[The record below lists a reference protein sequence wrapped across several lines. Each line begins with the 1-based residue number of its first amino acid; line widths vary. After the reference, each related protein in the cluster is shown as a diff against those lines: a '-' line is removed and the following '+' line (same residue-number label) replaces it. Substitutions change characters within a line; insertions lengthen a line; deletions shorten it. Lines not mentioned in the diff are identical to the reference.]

1 MLVAMAFYHFSKHF
15 NMEPISLHICL
26 MFYYNV
32 EKKVFF
38 TEMINVEKT
47 DSTQKLAMC
56 FSELR
61 GPAVV
66 SYPATAP

>member
-1 MLVAMAFYHFSKHF
+1 MAFYHFSKHF
-15 NMEPISLHICL
+15 NMESISLHICL

-32 EKKVFF
+32 ENKFF
-38 TEMINVEKT
+38 FFFFEMINADKT

-66 SYPATAP
+66 SYPATAL